1 MLKTVKILA
10 TRSKK
15 SILRFWDGLSLNRKF
30 TLLILGVL
38 ALPTIFLFRA
48 SIFAVQI
55 DERETIENYARSDL
69 EKIQAFAYANSNTA
83 RAALQMLQSN
93 PQLYNVLNKQM
104 PTKELLEFHQEVT
117 TYFETIST
125 TNNYIRSVRIYTDA
139 IPERYPVF
147 LHSSRVSQ
155 ESWYQNATEDYYQM
169 RVNYQE
175 NLSEQISQYTGSS
188 LLSFY
193 QALPLPN
200 DNKTVIEVSFH
211 LEDFFGDIFTSQSNG
226 NCFVKVGESIF
237 MDKNLDITPAQQL
250 EQTMLVRRYGQDALE
265 ESIYFNNGKN
275 YLLTGKYCA
284 DLDLYYF
291 LISDLSQEKS
301 YQYQVNGIIIII
313 GIFLVFSYVFDNI
326 AKMLHRRIYETVHAM
341 KALELGN
348 TLVQIENPAS
358 DEIGIL
364 QRYFNQ
370 MVLRIDDLI
379 EKESQRAILEK
390 DAELKALQNQ
400 INSHFLYN
408 VLNNIEMMAI
418 IDENFLIADTITALA
433 RLLRYSMKWEHQI
446 VPLYKELE
454 YVKDY
459 VQLFN
464 MRFDNEI
471 VLIFDIPPEQM
482 NALIPKMSV
491 QPVVENAIVHGI
503 EDRLSDEIIRIATQV
518 NQEIL
523 YIGITDSGL
532 GISDQVLERLRSS
545 LKSGNTQGN
554 PQGTASG
561 IGLNNVQER
570 IAKQFGSEFGIK
582 IQSKQG
588 EYTKVTLSMPYMTQE
603 VEK

>member
-1 MLKTVKILA
+1 MLKTVQALA
-10 TRSKK
+10 KRSKA
-15 SILRFWDGLSLNRKF
+15 SMLRFWDGLSLNRKF

-38 ALPTIFLFRA
+38 ALPTIILFRI
-48 SIFAVQI
+48 SIFSMQLE
-55 DERETIENYARSDL
+55 ERETVENYARSDL
-69 EKIQAFAYANSNTA
+69 EKIQTFAYANSNTA
-83 RAALQMLQSN
+83 RAALQMIQSN
-93 PQLYNVLNKQM
+93 PQLYEVLSTQ
-104 PTKELLEFHQEVT
+104 PSTQELLAFHQEVT
-117 TYFETIST
+117 TYLESISA
-125 TNNYIRSVRIYTDA
+125 TNNYIRSVRIYTDE
-139 IPERYPVF
+139 ISERYPVF
-147 LHSSRVSQ
+147 IQSSRVS
-155 ESWYQNATEDYYQM
+155 EEAWFRSATEDYYRM

-175 NLSEQISQYTGSS
+175 SLSQQISQYTGSS

-193 QALPLPN
+193 QELPLPH

-211 LEDFFGDIFTSQSNG
+211 LADFFGEIYSSQSNG
-226 NCFVKVGESIF
+226 ICYIKVNESIF
-237 MDKNLDITPAQQL
+237 TAQGNNLSTTQQL
-250 EQTMLVRRYGQDALE
+250 EQMMLVRRYGTDCLE
-265 ESIYFNNGKN
+265 ESLYFNNGKN
-275 YLLTGKYCA
+275 YLLTGKYCP
-284 DLDLYYF
+284 DLDVYYY
-291 LISDLSQEKS
+291 LVSDLSQEKS
-301 YQYQVNGIIIII
+301 YQYQVNGILIIIAV
-313 GIFLVFSYVFDNI
+313 FLLFSYVFDNI

-341 KALELGN
+341 QQIELGN

-358 DEIGIL
+358 DEIGVL
-364 QRYFNQ
+364 QKYFNQ
-370 MVLRIDDLI
+370 MVLRIDNLI

-446 VPLYKELE
+446 VPLYKELD
-454 YVKDY
+454 YVRDY

-471 VLIFDIPPEQM
+471 GLIFDIPPEQM
-482 NALIPKMSV
+482 NAMIPKMSV

-518 NQEIL
+518 NGDVL
-523 YIGITDSGL
+523 YIGITDTGL
-532 GISDQVLERLRSS
+532 GISNQALEKLRSS
-545 LKSGNTQGN
+545 LKSGNGN
-554 PQGTASG
+554 TQGTASG

-570 IAKQFGSEFGIK
+570 IVKQFGSEFGIK

-603 VEK
+603 VEA